1 MPAIFFA
8 TGVSVKTPAV
18 GRLQA
23 LGHDTGSAPTGRPLA
38 PMATTQV
45 VHFCCVMLCGHELTG
60 NLQTQN
66 FALETQ
72 LLNATSDGLDD
83 CYDDEA
89 PLNRQPVH
97 GVKVAS
103 LVPAK
108 QQLSVPVPVQP
119 LVGAEGSQEEEHNM
133 TVQVQPPG
141 AVSDKRP
148 VEQNLVQ
155 RIMEATAK
163 QLADEKADKKAKALA
178 AQKARQEAR
187 EAAVAAREE
196 AKRAAAGKKSKD
208 GKGAAKK
215 KRVQIEEE
223 EQEYEDEDEEEEE
236 EEDGEGEGDVSDEEE
251 EEEEVGEEESDEEDN
266 MPLAQQAAEGK
277 GKRAPARAAAA
288 KKCASGST
296 SHVFRSKR
304 GRRG

>member
-89 PLNRQPVH
+89 PLNRQPVQ

-103 LVPAK
+103 LVQAK
-108 QQLSVPVPVQP
+108 QQLSVPVPLQP

-141 AVSDKRP
+141 AVSDKP
-148 VEQNLVQ
+148 LVEQNLVQ

-187 EAAVAAREE
+187 EAAAAAKEA

-215 KRVQIEEE
+215 TRVQIEEE

-236 EEDGEGEGDVSDEEE
+236 EEDGEGDVSDEEE
-251 EEEEVGEEESDEEDN
+251 EEEEVGEEESDEEDD

-296 SHVFRSKR
+296 SQVFRSKR